1 MEKYKTRRPIFSYGS
16 SQPTQIRTKKVR
28 IKKKL
33 VTPKVTPKVKRKTT
47 KRKTTKRKSTQKKA
61 KPTVKRKAQIKYTA
75 AKPTKRQDRYGT
87 GDFGFIH
94 EFG

>member
-33 VTPKVTPKVKRKTT
+33 VTPKVTPKVKRKVT
-47 KRKTTKRKSTQKKA
+47 KRKVTKRKSTRKGQVRKTARRAYKK
-61 KPTVKRKAQIKYTA
+61 